1 MWNLIGEYFCLL
13 KEKDF
18 QEFYQM
24 ENINSGFFVLVLLIY
39 FDKQFYSVQCY
50 DVIKKSLL
58 LVRLFIY

>member
-18 QEFYQM
+18 YKFYQM

-50 DVIKKSLL
+50 DVIKKS
-58 LVRLFIY
+58 

>member
-50 DVIKKSLL
+50 DVIKKS
-58 LVRLFIY
+58 